1 VRRFLGRPESRAPLA
16 IAGFLAVP
24 LFFAS
29 LMSSALALQKP
40 EVHQW
45 KGCAKGLCTTWH
57 DPTRANTTTVWLWAL
72 LPPLLLVLI
81 GWAAS
86 RVVRHGFYIPCVA
99 AILLAM
105 AVVHN
110 TATWEA
116 HHTTR
121 FPWGVDLLPATNN
134 SSNFDAGQWEETA
147 RDTALSF
154 EHFTIVIALL
164 CAAIVAALALKRR
177 YFGRGPVLD
186 GGDTMGVHAPDAT
199 AGSMSVE

>member
-1 VRRFLGRPESRAPLA
+1 VRRLFAKPESRAPLA

-29 LMSSALALQKP
+29 LMGSALAQERP
-40 EVHQW
+40 DVTQW
-45 KGCAKGLCTTWH
+45 KGCANGLCTTWH
-57 DPTRANTTTVWLWAL
+57 DPTRANTALVWLWAL
-72 LPPLLLVLI
+72 LPPLLLVAI
-81 GWAAS
+81 GWLAS
-86 RVVRHGFYIPCVA
+86 RVRHGFYVPCVA

-105 AVVHN
+105 AVVHR

-116 HHTTR
+116 HHTAR

-134 SSNFDAGQWEETA
+134 SSNFDAGQWEQTA
-147 RDTALSF
+147 RETALSF

-177 YFGRGPVLD
+177 YFGRGPVLETGD
-186 GGDTMGVHAPDAT
+186 GIGVHATDAT